1 MNHQPQDSRRQAAR
15 NFVNALDELEIV
27 LRSNASESEET
38 EPSSPE
44 QSPSPPEASPVAKTT
59 PHDAEDLGQLLD
71 EAVQDI
77 EHFMSAADPSQ
88 ETP

>member
-15 NFVNALDELEIV
+15 SFANALDELETV
-27 LRSNASESEET
+27 LRSKASESGDP
-38 EPSSPE
+38 EPSSPD
-44 QSPSPPEASPVAKTT
+44 QPQSPPEASPDSETT

-77 EHFMSAADPSQ
+77 EHFMTEADPSQ
-88 ETP
+88 DHP

>member
-15 NFVNALDELEIV
+15 SFVNALDELETV
-27 LRSNASESEET
+27 LRSKASESGDP
-38 EPSSPE
+38 EPSSPD
-44 QSPSPPEASPVAKTT
+44 QPQSPPEASPASETT

-77 EHFMSAADPSQ
+77 EHFMTEADPSQ
-88 ETP
+88 ENP